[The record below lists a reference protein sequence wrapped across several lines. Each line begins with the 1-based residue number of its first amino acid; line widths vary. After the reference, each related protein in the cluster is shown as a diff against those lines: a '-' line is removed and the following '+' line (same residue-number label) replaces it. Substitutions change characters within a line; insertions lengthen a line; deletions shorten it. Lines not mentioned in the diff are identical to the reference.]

1 MQDNSRCSTASSYL
15 EPISHDKP
23 PSDLT
28 EITAVAENAT
38 NQSILQNHNA
48 AGVNNQPPITTITSE
63 IDPYDT
69 LGYEPRH
76 NYSVLR
82 ENERYDDLLNGIRTG
97 TVKYERLAD
106 RMYYSLPY
114 QQVNAVSNGSGNQS
128 NKTKREVSLAI
139 MLCCSIT
146 SLVLNC
152 PVGVFSVCYAY
163 MAKTERFYPMRRY
176 YKCMSLVVSAVAIF
190 GFIIAITTTIAL
202 LINSAN
208 RNT

>member
-1 MQDNSRCSTASSYL
+1 WYTSCSITDNTRKSTASSYL
-15 EPISHDKP
+15 EPISHDNP
-23 PSDLT
+23 PSDLA
-28 EITAVAENAT
+28 EITVAVTGNAT
-38 NQSILQNHNA
+38 NQSALHDHNA
-48 AGVNNQPPITTITSE
+48 PGANNQPPVPTITSE

-69 LGYEPRH
+69 LGYEQCH

-106 RMYYSLPY
+106 RVYSPPY
-114 QQVNAVSNGSGNQS
+114 QQVNAVSNGNGNQS

-176 YKCMSLVVSAVAIF
+176 YKYVSF
-190 GFIIAITTTIAL
+190 WNFCYT
-202 LINSAN
+202 S
-208 RNT
+208 